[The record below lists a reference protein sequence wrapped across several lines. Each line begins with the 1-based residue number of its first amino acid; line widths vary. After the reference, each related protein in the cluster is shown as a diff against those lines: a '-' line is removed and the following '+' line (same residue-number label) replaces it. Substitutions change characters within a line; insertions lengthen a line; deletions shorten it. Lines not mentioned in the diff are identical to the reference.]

1 MGEAEAVVTKAS
13 ADCTESVGAGLA
25 PQSCPQLSPGLCAPP
40 QRRSRASRGRSL
52 LLRPQPGQGLRWERS
67 VGSIL
72 AARGICA
79 SSWVGRLGGTPQ
91 HPLCG
96 ATQFGAR
103 FSWCPCSAETSGE
116 SQELSEP
123 CPVCKMGFSGC
134 SQAPPPRAARSGLGG
149 WLSGTVGAGRLHTR
163 GRARFQSPTIPVAG
177 LRAQRPRPSP
187 GASRLLI
194 LSLDKESKACGSPGW
209 MKWETRAKSALF
221 VKPHQVCLEPGDE

>member
-1 MGEAEAVVTKAS
+1 MLLHPTYGS
-13 ADCTESVGAGLA
+13 G
-25 PQSCPQLSPGLCAPP
+25 
-40 QRRSRASRGRSL
+40 RASRGSSL

-67 VGSIL
+67 AGSIL
-72 AARGICA
+72 AARGIWA

-149 WLSGTVGAGRLHTR
+149 WLHQEQWELEGCTRGVGAGSSHQPSRWRGSGPRDHAPPLEPAGSSFSPSTR
-163 GRARFQSPTIPVAG
+163 N
-177 LRAQRPRPSP
+177 PRP
-187 GASRLLI
+187 A
-194 LSLDKESKACGSPGW
+194 A
-209 MKWETRAKSALF
+209 A
-221 VKPHQVCLEPGDE
+221 QVG